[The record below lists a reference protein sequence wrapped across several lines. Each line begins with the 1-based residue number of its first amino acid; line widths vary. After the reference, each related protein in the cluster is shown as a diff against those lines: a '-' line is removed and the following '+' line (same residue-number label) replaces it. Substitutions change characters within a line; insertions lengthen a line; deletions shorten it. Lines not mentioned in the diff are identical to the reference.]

1 MRVLIAAGLML
12 AGLGQAF
19 AADFPLPSGAAPNPP
34 GSYYPIV
41 EPLPDWGGFY
51 VGLNGGYAF
60 GSSNWN
66 DPKNPGNKLIGG
78 TTTPGVSTGDFNAS
92 GGLVGATFG
101 LNMQASSFL
110 FGVETD
116 IDWSG
121 IKGGTSPANGF
132 CNLAVSASAVAS
144 TCETKND
151 WLGTARARMG
161 YVTNRVL
168 VYGTG
173 GAAFGNVQTGLTG
186 SGLARFSPATGP
198 LLNNVQ
204 LGWTVGAGIEVAFF
218 DRWTAKLEYLY
229 VDLGTVT
236 CNVQASCG
244 IDAFGLTGF
253 TPANDTIKSTANV
266 VRFGVNYRFGP
277 W

>member
-1 MRVLIAAGLML
+1 MRVFVAAALTL
-12 AGLGQAF
+12 AGLGQAS
-19 AADFPLPSGAAPNPP
+19 AADFPLPSGPVPP
-34 GSYYPIV
+34 TSYYPIL
-41 EPLPDWGGFY
+41 EPLPNWGGFY
-51 VGLNGGYAF
+51 VGLNGGYGF
-60 GSSNWN
+60 GASNWS
-66 DPKNPGNKLIGG
+66 DPNNPGNTLIGG

-110 FGVETD
+110 FGLETD

-121 IKGGTSPANGF
+121 IKGSTSPANGF

-144 TCETKND
+144 TCETKNN
-151 WLGTARARMG
+151 WLGTARARLG
-161 YVTNRVL
+161 YVTNHVL

-186 SGLARFSPATGP
+186 SGLAGFSPATGP

-204 LGWTVGAGIEVAFF
+204 LGWTAGVGIEVAFF

-229 VDLGTVT
+229 VDLGTAA

-244 IDAFGLTGF
+244 IDAVSLTGF
-253 TPANDTIKSTANV
+253 TPANDFTKFTANV

>member
-1 MRVLIAAGLML
+1 MRVFVAAALML
-12 AGLGQAF
+12 AGLGQAS
-19 AADFPLPSGAAPNPP
+19 AADVPLPSGPAPPA
-34 GSYYPIV
+34 SYSPII
-41 EPLPDWGGFY
+41 EPLPNWGGFY

-60 GSSNWN
+60 GTSNWH
-66 DPKNPGNKLIGG
+66 DPNNPGNSLIGG

-110 FGVETD
+110 FGLESD

-121 IKGGTSPANGF
+121 IRGSTSPANGF
-132 CNLAVSASAVAS
+132 CSLAVSTSAVGS

-151 WLGTARARMG
+151 WLGTARVRIG

-186 SGLARFSPATGP
+186 SGLAGSSPATGP
-198 LLNNVQ
+198 LLNTVQ
-204 LGWTVGAGIEVAFF
+204 LGWSAGAGIEVAFF
-218 DRWTAKLEYLY
+218 DRWTAKVEYLF
-229 VDLGTVT
+229 VDLGSVT
-236 CNVQASCG
+236 CNVQASCE
-244 IDAFGLTGF
+244 IDAVGLSGF
-253 TPANDTIKSTANV
+253 TPANDSIKLTANI